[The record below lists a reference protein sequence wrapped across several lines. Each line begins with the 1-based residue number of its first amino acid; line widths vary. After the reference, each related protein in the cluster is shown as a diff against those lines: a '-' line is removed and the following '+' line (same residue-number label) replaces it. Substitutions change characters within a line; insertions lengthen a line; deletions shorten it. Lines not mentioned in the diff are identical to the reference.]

1 VFFTKEIAD
10 LSGGST
16 SVATRVL
23 TRMARDGFIQRVV
36 RGLWCVPS
44 DPRFSRFTLIH
55 YLSRGH
61 PSYLSFLSALHL
73 HGLIEQ
79 IPQTVYAATTGHTRL
94 VNTVIGGY
102 SFHRIAPTLFG
113 GFDWYGE
120 QRNFLVA
127 TAEKALVDSL
137 YLSSRK
143 GQRFRFFPEIEIPP
157 GFSFPKAQQWVER
170 ISDPLIKTY
179 VIRHLDDLRKKRPR
193 QTSRR
198 PARRRSASAE

>member
-1 VFFTKEIAD
+1 MTRTRSTAQAVRDIGRPVLFTKEIAD

-23 TRMARDGFIQRVV
+23 NRMARDGFIQKVV
-36 RGLWCVPS
+36 KGLWCVPS
-44 DPRFSRFTLIH
+44 DPRFSRFTLVH

-61 PSYLSFLSALHL
+61 PSYVSFLSALHL

-94 VNTVIGGY
+94 VRTTVGVY
-102 SFHRIAPTLFG
+102 SFHRIAPRLFG

-120 QRNFLVA
+120 HGTSLVA

-143 GQRFRFFPEIEIPP
+143 
-157 GFSFPKAQQWVER
+157 
-170 ISDPLIKTY
+170 
-179 VIRHLDDLRKKRPR
+179 
-193 QTSRR
+193 
-198 PARRRSASAE
+198 